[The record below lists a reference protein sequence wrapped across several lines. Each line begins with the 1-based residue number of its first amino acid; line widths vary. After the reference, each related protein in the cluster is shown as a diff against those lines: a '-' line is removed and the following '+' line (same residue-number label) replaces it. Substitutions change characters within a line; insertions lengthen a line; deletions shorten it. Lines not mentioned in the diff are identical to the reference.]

1 MSAIFASTKQAVLHT
16 VFDLFINMVF
26 NVCII
31 QFYWENT
38 MSDDKK
44 LIEELGGPSKLCELL
59 GYAKHGGRGIPP
71 KVKLERPELFLNR
84 ASESVNTEASASD
97 SVLPQ

>member
-26 NVCII
+26 N
-31 QFYWENT
+31 
-38 MSDDKK
+38 DKK

-59 GYAKHGGRGIPP
+59 GYAKHGGVQRVQNWLVRGIPP

>member
-1 MSAIFASTKQAVLHT
+1 

-59 GYAKHGGRGIPP
+59 GYAKHGGVQRVQNWLVRGIPP

-84 ASESVNTEASASD
+84 ASELVNTEASASD